1 MKTSISLTCLLAV
14 LLTSCSTSSQGSEIT
29 PTAIMVE
36 VTKIVQIT
44 TTPIPT
50 ETTTPAPTLDQMD
63 MGATAIAKEI
73 GTPIVASDDCYE
85 TALTQ
90 LELNSCAIGRRE
102 ELEKQL
108 TGLMKNIEE
117 RHRLYSQEE
126 LEKFQGFQAEWEDL
140 SKRECEF
147 QSGMILVEK
156 NGSLHYKGGSMAV
169 GSYNE
174 CMVEKYQARLREF
187 QIQLFT
193 FTHQ

>member
-1 MKTSISLTCLLAV
+1 MKTSISLTCFLAV
-14 LLTSCSTSSQGSEIT
+14 LLTACSTSAQGSEIT
-29 PTAIMVE
+29 PTAITVE
-36 VTKIVQIT
+36 VTRIVQIT

-73 GTPIVASDDCYE
+73 GTPIVASDECYE

-102 ELEKQL
+102 ELETEL
-108 TGLMKNIEE
+108 AGLLKKIEE
-117 RHRLYSQEE
+117 RYQLYSQEE

-147 QSGMILVEK
+147 QSGMILVEE

-169 GSYNE
+169 NSYNE

-187 QIQLFT
+187 QVQLFT

>member
-14 LLTSCSTSSQGSEIT
+14 LLTACSTSSQSSEIT

-36 VTKIVQIT
+36 VTRIVQIT

-63 MGATAIAKEI
+63 MGATSIAKEI

-108 TGLMKNIEE
+108 AGLLKNIEE
-117 RHRLYSQEE
+117 RYRLYSQEE

-147 QSGMILVEK
+147 QSGMILVEE

-174 CMVEKYQARLREF
+174 CLVEKYQARLRQF
-187 QIQLFT
+187 QIHLFT